1 MTTTPDTGLDDLLV
15 PALDLDPADEL
26 DLTAD
31 DEAQVDPAVVSLA
44 DTELVGPDDTHLGII
59 DVELLPIHV
68 HDDLD
73 HSVLDVG
80 TLEPNPDVLASE
92 PVGLD
97 LDFGVG

>member
-1 MTTTPDTGLDDLLV
+1 MTTTPDTPLDDLLV
-15 PALDLDPADEL
+15 PALDLDPVDEL

-31 DEAQVDPAVVSLA
+31 DDAAVDPAVVSLA

-59 DVELLPIHV
+59 EVELLPIHV

-73 HSVLDVG
+73 QSILGVG
-80 TLEPNPDVLASE
+80 SPEPSPEELASE
-92 PVGLD
+92 PFGLD

>member
-1 MTTTPDTGLDDLLV
+1 MTTTPDTPLDDLLV
-15 PALDLDPADEL
+15 PALDLDPVDEL

-31 DEAQVDPAVVSLA
+31 DDAAVDPAVVSLA

-59 DVELLPIHV
+59 EVELLPIHV

-73 HSVLDVG
+73 QSILGVG
-80 TLEPNPDVLASE
+80 SPEPSPEEFASE
-92 PVGLD
+92 PFGLD